1 MTISARQL
9 AFVEHYM
16 ITKNALQSA
25 IKAGYS
31 ENGAGVTGHRLLKH
45 PKIKE
50 EIARRSAASSL
61 KYEISAERVLQEIS
75 LMAFWDPAE
84 MLIAVEALGD
94 DEDGVPRG
102 IMRNGKVYLRNPHD
116 IAGLPEHI
124 RRAIV
129 GWKWTEHGFEVKFAD
144 KSKALDQLGR
154 HLSLFKDQLDVT
166 VSDGRADRLARAK
179 ARLGRKG
186 EE

>member
-1 MTISARQL
+1 MGLSAKQE
-9 AFVEHYM
+9 AFVDAYVL
-16 ITKNALQSA
+16 TKNATEAAKQ
-25 IKAGYS
+25 AGYS
-31 ENGAGVTGHRLLKH
+31 EKTAYSQGARLLKH
-45 PKIKE
+45 AEVKKE
-50 EIARRSAASSL
+50 VAVRLSQSAK

-84 MLIAVEALGD
+84 MLIAVEELGD

-129 GWKWTEHGFEVKFAD
+129 AWKWTEHGFEVKFAD

-154 HLSLFKDQLDVT
+154 HLSLFRDQLDVT